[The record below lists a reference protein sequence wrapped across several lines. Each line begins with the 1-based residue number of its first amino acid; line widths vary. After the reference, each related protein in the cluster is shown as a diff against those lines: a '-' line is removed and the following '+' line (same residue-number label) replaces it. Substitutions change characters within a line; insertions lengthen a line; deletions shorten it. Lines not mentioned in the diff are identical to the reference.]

1 MLNRIKIELSNI
13 LMNIANWFL
22 WLSVAVF
29 PKVYL
34 PRQPEY
40 SITDVVN
47 GPTHVKDIPFE
58 EVPVGLVWDKD
69 TVMIDVRML
78 VDGKL
83 HPNPVT
89 LYCQWDKAQD
99 LLDHFHKSV
108 EPVRIN

>member
-1 MLNRIKIELSNI
+1 MNRLKLGLSSI
-13 LMNIANWFL
+13 LLNIANWFL

-34 PRQPEY
+34 PKEPEY
-40 SITDVVN
+40 FITDVVN
-47 GPTHVKDIPFE
+47 GPIHVRDMPFE

-83 HPNPVT
+83 QQNPT
-89 LYCQWDKAQD
+89 TIYCQWDKAQE
-99 LLDHFHKSV
+99 LLDHFNKSV